1 MKLTDED
8 KALLLELGETEDHFW
23 QVEEAMKTCYTKYSC
38 DGKTI
43 SRQKAIELL
52 GKRKYICG
60 LTRSAFHRTA
70 VQETSDGEKVYFDS
84 NRLFR

>member
-8 KALLLELGETEDHFW
+8 KALLLELGETEDNFR

-38 DGKTI
+38 DVKTI

-52 GKRKYICG
+52 GRRKYICG
-60 LTRSAFHRTA
+60 LTRSAFHWTA
-70 VQETSDGEKVYFDS
+70 VQETSDGKTVHFDS
-84 NRLFR
+84 RRLFR